1 MRGGGRHRWTLKA
14 PHARQHAELQASR
27 TCGKLPAT
35 RRLLPH
41 ERTFYREAALQ
52 QRMLQRM
59 LQRVLQERI
68 QLGQGACSLVRVL
81 VAWSG
86 IQLGLGNL
94 L

>member
-14 PHARQHAELQASR
+14 PHARQHAELQASC
-27 TCGKLPAT
+27 TYGKPPANP
-35 RRLLPH
+35 LLPQ
-41 ERTFYREAALQ
+41 ERTFYREPALQ